1 MDEEGS
7 FSLSCISLSS
17 GPKFFLSFAGPL
29 YFMPSSYCVFHAS
42 SCIMGLGIYLYLLLV
57 QFIFGYFFLLFLSLF
72 HMKTHKNK
80 NSKRL
85 CVCVCV
91 FFNYMYVLV
100 GQYHCHLVCM
110 SLAAQMSILLHNL
123 SLSSLCSFVC
133 SCEWILVM

>member
-17 GPKFFLSFAGPL
+17 GPKFFLSFAGP
-29 YFMPSSYCVFHAS
+29 FHAFVLLCV
-42 SCIMGLGIYLYLLLV
+42 SCIFMHYGIRHLSLLAFSLV
-57 QFIFGYFFLLFLSLF
+57 YFWVLFFFLLFLSLF